1 MADETTLKSNQL
13 LLRLSDRERQFAM
26 ERSSALGLSV
36 SAYIRM
42 LINQDAERH
51 QKKGGKK

>member
-1 MADETTLKSNQL
+1 MDLQPKSNQIY
-13 LLRLSDRERQFAM
+13 LRLSDKERQLAHD
-26 ERSSALGLSV
+26 RAAALGLSV

-51 QKKGGKK
+51 QKENKKRS